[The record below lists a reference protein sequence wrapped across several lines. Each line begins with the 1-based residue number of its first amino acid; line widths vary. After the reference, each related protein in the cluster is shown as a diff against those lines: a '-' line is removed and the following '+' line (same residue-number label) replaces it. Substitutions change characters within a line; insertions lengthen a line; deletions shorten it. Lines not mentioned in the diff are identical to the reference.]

1 MGEGITY
8 AKAGVDVEKI
18 KKSHR
23 ALAELFKETFKPREG
38 KFGRV
43 LTGIGHYAGLIDAG
57 GGLAIALH
65 ADGVGTKTLIAR
77 ALRKYDTVGVD
88 CVAMNANDL
97 ICVGAE
103 PVALVDYLAMDSYDE
118 ELIVGVARGLA
129 EGAKQAG
136 MAVVGGET
144 AVMPDLMN
152 GFDLSAMS
160 IGVVEKSRI
169 VSGEAIKP
177 GDAVL
182 GLESSGIHS
191 NGLTLARKV
200 LLESYGLE
208 SRAPGLK
215 STLGEEL
222 LKPTRI
228 YVGPVLE
235 VLRECR
241 VHGLAHVTGGAFSKL
256 TRLKEGVGF
265 KLDSMP
271 EPPPIFKLIQRLG
284 RVTDREMYRTFNMG
298 VGFCIVAPRD
308 EAQRI
313 KEICEDRGV
322 ACRRIGEVVEEPGV
336 FVKGLKVA

>member
-1 MGEGITY
+1 MTY

-23 ALAELFKETFKPREG
+23 ALAELLEGTFKLREG

-65 ADGVGTKTLIAR
+65 ADGVGTKTLIAK

-88 CVAMNANDL
+88 CVAMNVNDL

-118 ELIVGVARGLA
+118 KLIMEVARGLA
-129 EGAKQAG
+129 EGAEQAG
-136 MAVVGGET
+136 AAVVGGET
-144 AVMPDLMN
+144 AVMPGLMN

-160 IGVVEKSRI
+160 LGVVEKSRI
-169 VSGEAIKP
+169 VTGEAIKP
-177 GDAVL
+177 GDAII

-200 LLESYGLE
+200 LLKSHGLE
-208 SRAPGLK
+208 NRLPGLE

-228 YVGPVLE
+228 YVRPVLD
-235 VLRECR
+235 VLKECR

-256 TRLKEGVGF
+256 TRLKDGVGF
-265 KLDSMP
+265 RLDSMP
-271 EPPPIFKLIQRLG
+271 EPPQIFKLIQRLG

-298 VGFCIVAPRD
+298 VGFCIIAPK
-308 EAQRI
+308 EESQRV

-322 ACRRIGEVVEEPGV
+322 ACRRVGEVVEEPGV
-336 FVKGLKVA
+336 FVKGVKVA